1 MLMPGIG
8 KKQQGGT
15 WRGTRRIALGGGETK
30 QKISLWQGSGWR
42 RMDLGQEELRCLLSD
57 PDVPG
62 LLAGFW
68 LSFLLSFLYLPRRAR
83 LVPPV
88 GTPQLALSQICA
100 G

>member
-1 MLMPGIG
+1 MG
-8 KKQQGGT
+8 
-15 WRGTRRIALGGGETK
+15 LGEAHEGQHLEEDT
-30 QKISLWQGSGWR
+30 QGSGWR
-42 RMDLGQEELRCLLSD
+42 GMNLGQEELTCSSSD

-62 LLAGFW
+62 LLVGFW
-68 LSFLLSFLYLPRRAR
+68 LSFLLSFLSSPRRAR